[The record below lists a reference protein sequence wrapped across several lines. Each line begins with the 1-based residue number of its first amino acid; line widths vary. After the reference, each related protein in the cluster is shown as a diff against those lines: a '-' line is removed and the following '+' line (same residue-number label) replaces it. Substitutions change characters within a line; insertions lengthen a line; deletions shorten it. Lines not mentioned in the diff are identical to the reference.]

1 MANKSSSSGTS
12 PSVAYVMKQ
21 KLPTNQ
27 LIIGKT
33 EVEAIV
39 DSFINNAKEFTTHGK
54 VICAIIM
61 YTRNI

>member
-1 MANKSSSSGTS
+1 M
-12 PSVAYVMKQ
+12 
-21 KLPTNQ
+21 KLPANQ
-27 LIIGKT
+27 LIIGKK

-39 DSFINNAKEFTTHGK
+39 DSFINNAEIFTARDK